1 MIVKRLRSP
10 RQDPSAGRFQAPR
23 LALAL
28 VTTLALSVVLSSC
41 ASHAELD
48 TLKPK
53 GKISREVNNLITP
66 VFVVAGIVLLL
77 IGGATLYMIK
87 RFGVKSYEEGDFPE
101 QVHGN
106 TKLEIG
112 WTIVPALILA
122 VVAVGTVSVLQDQ
135 NHYDKKNAL
144 SVVVVGQQWW
154 WEYRY
159 YDGGFDPAKDYDPGI
174 DIRVDAVQNHDGKVE
189 KHPVVITPTQLVI
202 PTNREVDLYIS
213 SRDVI
218 HSFWIPALNGKRD
231 AVPGRIAP
239 WKIEADGPG
248 VYFGQ
253 CTEFCGL
260 SHSRMRMQVVAM
272 DPADYDTWLTQQ
284 KVPATAPT
292 AEGQKWL
299 DQQKAITA
307 KSFDPKADPSK
318 LIAAPTAS
326 AADRG
331 MVIFRGQCSRC
342 HLAAGIDE
350 DLNNGTANVDGKPQ
364 QVSNAAP
371 NLTHF
376 SSRTT
381 YAGGIFNLY
390 NADGT
395 LNQPQLEAW
404 LRNPPKEKDAY
415 AQGNR
420 GMPNLG
426 LSEDQINDLVAFLT
440 GLGQKPTQDI
450 IAKTEVQ

>member
-1 MIVKRLRSP
+1 MDADRAR
-10 RQDPSAGRFQAPR
+10 RG
-23 LALAL
+23 
-28 VTTLALSVVLSSC
+28 ALSLAGTLVVALVLSSC
-41 ASHAELD
+41 AKGAELD

-53 GKISREVNNLITP
+53 GKSSRDIANLINP
-66 VFVVAGIVLLL
+66 VFYVAGVVLALVL
-77 IGGATLYMIK
+77 GGTVYMIRK
-87 RFGVKSYEEGDFPE
+87 YGVKEYAEADFPE
-101 QVHGN
+101 QNHGN
-106 TKLEIG
+106 IKLEIG
-112 WTIVPALILA
+112 WTVVPAAILA
-122 VVAVGTVSVLQDQ
+122 VVAVFTVAGLQTL
-135 NHYDKKNAL
+135 NTYHKREAL

-159 YDGGFDPAKDYDPGI
+159 YEDGFDPAKDYDPGI
-174 DIRVDAVQNHDGKVE
+174 DIRVDEVQNHKGKTE
-189 KHPVVITPTQLVI
+189 KHPVIVTATQLVV
-202 PTNREVDLYIS
+202 PADREIDLFIT

-218 HSFWIPALNGKRD
+218 HSHWIPALNGKRD
-231 AVPGRIAP
+231 AVPGRIQP
-239 WKIEADGPG
+239 WKIEADEPG

-272 DPADYDTWLTQQ
+272 TSADFTAWWDQQ
-284 KVPATAPT
+284 KAPETAPT

-299 DQQKAITA
+299 DQQKALSAGTFSA
-307 KSFDPKADPSK
+307 KANPAQVLPE
-318 LIAAPTAS
+318 PTAS

-331 MVIFRGQCSRC
+331 MVIFRGQCTRC
-342 HLAAGIDE
+342 HLATGIND
-350 DLNNGTANVDGKPQ
+350 DIYTGKAQ

-381 YAGGIFNLY
+381 FAGGIFNLY

-395 LNQPQLEAW
+395 VNRAQLEAW

-420 GMPNLG
+420 GMPNLQ
-426 LSEDQINDLVAFLT
+426 LSEPQINDLVEYLLS
-440 GLGQKPTQDI
+440 LGEKPSNEI
-450 IAKTEVQ
+450 IAKTEVE